1 MQASLRDFSSTNH
14 NPESLLI
21 CQRTLLMCHELIFGE
36 IPPPAVSAY
45 PGLSRQFLPQF
56 LRKKVKPRLY
66 PAIIGV
72 SMVFAGSPGLPALSR
87 VMGDVAVEQGRIDR
101 QGRDVKSLERY
112 EDDLARGKAVSTYEP
127 VIEDDEIDS
136 PLEFA
141 DAKDAEVPE
150 HSPKPSS
157 GVNPENG
164 IAGSQQRK
172 VNRAVRTSPDL
183 SFPRKEDRLPRF
195 SDDPLG
201 QLDPITPSGATQS
214 VPSFLAG
221 KRSHQ
226 PSYSNASEALLKK
239 YDFGSQIHLL
249 RYHFCRSEVCK
260 HLLVSISY

>member
-1 MQASLRDFSSTNH
+1 
-14 NPESLLI
+14 
-21 CQRTLLMCHELIFGE
+21 MCHELIFGE

-87 VMGDVAVEQGRIDR
+87 VMGEVAVEQGRIDR

-141 DAKDAEVPE
+141 DAKDAEAPE

-201 QLDPITPSGATQS
+201 QLDPITPLGATQS